1 MNKKVKKPEFL
12 FPFKNKEHEE
22 ENKHYV
28 VSRLNTISDR
38 NSKIE
43 LTETVFKGGYRKL
56 ELKETIYFKKGED
69 KKLSERLYLRPYDQV
84 RLEKFLDFVLHIQK
98 DGNAFLTRKDSSK
111 DPIKFTS
118 NQQKIIKLFYE
129 RKDVTLKDAI
139 DILGTYK
146 TTESLRQT
154 IHKMNGKIIGM
165 FKLAKT
171 DEFINGTIDKKR
183 SGYSFN
189 PNIRLEF
196 IDDRVIS
203 D

>member
-12 FPFKNKEHEE
+12 YPFKNKEHEE
-22 ENKHYV
+22 ENKRFV
-28 VSRLNTISDR
+28 FSRLNTVSDR

-43 LTETVFKGGYRKL
+43 LTETVFRGGYRKL
-56 ELKETIYFKKGED
+56 ELKETIYVKKDEN

-84 RLEKFLDFVLHIQK
+84 RLKKLLDFVVHIQK
-98 DGNAFLTRKDSSK
+98 DGTTFLTRKNSLK

-129 RKDVTLKDAI
+129 RKNVTLEDAI
-139 DILGTYK
+139 DILSTY
-146 TTESLRQT
+146 TTKESLRQT
-154 IHKMNGKIIGM
+154 IHKINGKITGM
-165 FKLAKT
+165 FKLTKK
-171 DEFINGTIDKKR
+171 DEFINGIDKKR

-196 IDDRVIS
+196 IDDRIIG

>member
-12 FPFKNKEHEE
+12 YPFKNKEHEE

-38 NSKIE
+38 NSKVE
-43 LTETVFKGGYRKL
+43 LVETVFRGGYRKL

-69 KKLSERLYLRPYDQV
+69 KKISERLYLRPYDQV
-84 RLEKFLDFVLHIQK
+84 RQKKFLDFVLHKQK
-98 DGNAFLTRKDSSK
+98 DGNTFLTRKDSSK

-118 NQQKIIKLFYE
+118 NQQAIIKLFYE
-129 RKDVTLKDAI
+129 CKNVTLEDAI
-139 DILGTYK
+139 KILGAYK

-154 IHKMNGKIIGM
+154 IHKINRRITGM
-165 FKLAKT
+165 FKLTKR
-171 DEFINGTIDKKR
+171 DEFINGVDKKR

-189 PNIRLEF
+189 PNIRLEI
-196 IDDRVIS
+196 IDDRIIG

>member
-203 D
+203 